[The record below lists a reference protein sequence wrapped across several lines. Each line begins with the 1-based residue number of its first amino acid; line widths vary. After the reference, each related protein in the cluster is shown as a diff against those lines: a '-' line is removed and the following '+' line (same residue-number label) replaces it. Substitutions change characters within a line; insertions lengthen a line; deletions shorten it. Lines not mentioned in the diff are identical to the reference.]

1 MSPMDPNSITLNTPS
16 KSFAYEKMSRDIE
29 GCKDVKILQ
38 NALRC
43 YVKLYFKQ
51 QETMSII
58 GIPDQQTQFDG
69 DS

>member
-1 MSPMDPNSITLNTPS
+1 MNPMDPNSITLNTPS

-29 GCKDVKILQ
+29 ECRDVKILQ

-58 GIPDQQTQFDG
+58 GLPDQQTQFDG